1 MPQPRTRT
9 TDRSKI
15 IDANLQKKWRRK
27 EGLALLEG
35 MARDGYTDK
44 EIAQKM
50 KISPGQLQR
59 LRDNDAKIRK
69 ALDHG
74 KMTTDYLVEKAL
86 LKSALGFQRKQ
97 VKITSIIRYGK
108 LVETQKEELTEEVAP
123 NVTAAQTWLYN
134 RCPDK
139 WKRDP
144 QKGILDDIDE
154 DTSIKIEVTRVGS
167 RDDEEDKEWQNEVN
181 REVKVRK
188 ATEAEKQQAEAEKS
202 KKKSQKQ
209 REAEE
214 VKEMQEEAEDLD
226 SWPDDWDEMI
236 EDD

>member
-74 KMTTDYLVEKAL
+74 KMATDYLVEKAL

-97 VKITSIIRYGK
+97 VRITSIIRYGK

-167 RDDEEDKEWQNEVN
+167 SDDEEDDEWQSEVN
-181 REVKVRK
+181 KGVKVRK
-188 ATEAEKQQAEAEKS
+188 ATEAEKKQAEAEKS

-209 REAEE
+209 QEVEE

-226 SWPDDWDEMI
+226 DWPDDLDEMI

>member
-86 LKSALGFQRKQ
+86 LKSALGFKRKQ
-97 VKITSIIRYGK
+97 VRITSIIRDGK

-167 RDDEEDKEWQNEVN
+167 SDDEEDEEWQSEVN
-181 REVKVRK
+181 KGVKVRK
-188 ATEAEKQQAEAEKS
+188 ATEAEKKQAEAEKS

-209 REAEE
+209 QEVEE

-226 SWPDDWDEMI
+226 DWPDDWDEMI
-236 EDD
+236 EDE

>member
-1 MPQPRTRT
+1 
-9 TDRSKI
+9 
-15 IDANLQKKWRRK
+15 
-27 EGLALLEG
+27 
-35 MARDGYTDK
+35 
-44 EIAQKM
+44 M

-59 LRDNDAKIRK
+59 LRNNDAKIRK

-74 KMTTDYLVEKAL
+74 KMTTDYLVERAL

-97 VKITSIIRYGK
+97 VRITSIIRYGK

-154 DTSIKIEVTRVGS
+154 DTSIKIEVTRAGS
-167 RDDEEDKEWQNEVN
+167 CDDEDDEEWQSEVN
-181 REVKVRK
+181 KGVKVRK
-188 ATEAEKQQAEAEKS
+188 ATEAEKQQAETEKQ
-202 KKKSQKQ
+202 KKQLQKQ
-209 REAEE
+209 QEAKE
-214 VKEMQEEAEDLD
+214 VEEMQEEAEDLD

-236 EDD
+236 EDE